1 MGYKIYTTST
11 KTWDAMIAEIN
22 QAKKSIFLEMYI
34 FMEDTSSSHD
44 FIGKLTEKAS
54 HGVRVVLVLDAFG
67 SSELS
72 AQTIKSMRS
81 AGIEILFFSHW
92 LRHIHRKILIVDE
105 NTAFVGGV
113 NIGKRFAA
121 WNDLQLK
128 LRGRIIRPIMSSF
141 AYSYEMAGGK
151 NKQIL
156 LLRKKALVSKLK
168 FWVLEH
174 WPVSGMFSLK
184 SLYTQKIS
192 AAQKNIQI
200 VTPYLTP
207 PRWFVA
213 LLDAAIKRGVK
224 IELIIPKKTDS
235 LFMDRMNHYYAH
247 KLSVLGVKFYLSREM
262 NHAKILLIDDREG
275 LVGSQNI
282 DFLSFRFNAESGI
295 FFKQQNIVS
304 ELKEIILQW
313 QKNATIYDQ
322 TRYKTGLTDYLMFPI
337 IKLIYHLL

>member
-1 MGYKIYTTST
+1 
-11 KTWDAMIAEIN
+11 MITEID

-34 FMEDTSSSHD
+34 FMEDTSASHD
-44 FIGKLTEKAS
+44 FIGKLTEKAMR
-54 HGVRVVLVLDAFG
+54 GIKVVLVLDAFG

-72 AQTIKSMRS
+72 AQTIESMRA
-81 AGIEILFFSHW
+81 AGIEILFFSDW
-92 LRHIHRKILIVDE
+92 LRRIHRKILIIDE
-105 NTAFVGGV
+105 QVAFVGGV

-151 NKQIL
+151 DEQIL
-156 LLRKKALVSKLK
+156 LLRKKALISKLK
-168 FWVLEH
+168 FWMLEH
-174 WPVSGMFSLK
+174 WPVPGMYSLK
-184 SLYTQKIS
+184 KLYTQKIS

-213 LLDAAIKRGVK
+213 LLDDAIKRGVK
-224 IELIIPKKTDS
+224 VEFIIPKKTDS
-235 LFMDRMNHYYAH
+235 LLMDRMNHYYAH
-247 KLSVLGVKFYLSREM
+247 TLSALGVKFYLSQEM

-282 DFLSFRFNAESGI
+282 DFLSFHFNAESGI
-295 FFKQQNIVS
+295 FFRQQDIVL

-313 QKNATIYDQ
+313 QKKAVAHDQ
-322 TRYKTGLTDYLMFPI
+322 ARYKTGLTDYLIFPI